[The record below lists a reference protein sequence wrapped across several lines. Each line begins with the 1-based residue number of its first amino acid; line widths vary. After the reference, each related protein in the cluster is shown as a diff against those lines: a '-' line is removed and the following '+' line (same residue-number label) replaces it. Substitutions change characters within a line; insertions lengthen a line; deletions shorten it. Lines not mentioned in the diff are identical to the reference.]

1 MKPSDAQAF
10 SELVAGVAA
19 FYNQSFS
26 EFANNVWWNAM
37 APYDFAAVADA
48 FNRHAVN
55 PDAGKF
61 MPKPADIVRM
71 LQGSTQDSALAAWAK
86 VDRAIRTVGTYRSV
100 VFDDA
105 LVHRVLAD
113 MGGWVLLGTRTED
126 EWPFQRNEFV
136 NRYRGYRE
144 RSATPD
150 YPKHLTGIAE
160 AQNAREG
167 MQVEMPVLI
176 GDAERARDVYLGGS
190 RGNPLQVTD
199 GSALAQQATKRLPG
213 RDLH

>member
-1 MKPSDAQAF
+1 MFNEMLAGVHALYRRDF
-10 SELVAGVAA
+10 SESIGLVYFRALK
-19 FYNQSFS
+19 Q
-26 EFANNVWWNAM
+26 
-37 APYDFAAVADA
+37 YDYAAVAEA
-48 FNRHAVN
+48 FSRHTVN

-61 MPKPADIVRM
+61 MPLPADIVRM
-71 LQGSTQDSALAAWAK
+71 LEGSTQDSALLAWAK

-150 YPKHLTGIAE
+150 YPAHLLGIAE

-213 RDLH
+213 QDLH